1 MKDYLALWRFN
12 LAEGFKK
19 IEREQN
25 EKWEERERRFKR
37 DERNKTIRQILLFVV
52 FAIIALGMIYYRG
65 RVDALSDRVTGALL
79 GVEKPP
85 PSHAGEAAKGVL
97 HGALEE
103 SHRRNASLDEIQ
115 TDIGGK

>member
-79 GVEKPP
+79 GTAKPP
-85 PSHAGEAAKGVL
+85 LTNGETAKDAFTRAREG
-97 HGALEE
+97 
-103 SHRRNASLDEIQ
+103 SHRRNSSLDEIEK
-115 TDIGGK
+115 DIGGK